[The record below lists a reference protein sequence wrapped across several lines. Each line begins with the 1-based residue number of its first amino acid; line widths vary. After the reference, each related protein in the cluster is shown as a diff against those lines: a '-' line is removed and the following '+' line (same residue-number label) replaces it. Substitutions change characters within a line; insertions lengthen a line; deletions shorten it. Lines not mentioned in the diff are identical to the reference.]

1 MQAKCSASIN
11 LTKHFLTLTLC
22 LKMFINNKKK
32 DSDTR
37 LRTCV
42 HVLQINIVIF
52 NDLTTSYLFPMNGK
66 KIFRISEMMAPPPI
80 SPHQYLHQ
88 HPTTLSLSLCLSLSL
103 SLSLQLSLSRLTL
116 LLSPFLTTSGR
127 ARKSP
132 TMVAKLDGIIYKYA
146 TQTKVRLLWLFGEI
160 TKLIFSHLLEIYAN
174 ERNTVLSMM
183 LNTFIFENFRQKRE
197 NEYQLIQSVY
207 DTLFENIAVDYWILN
222 ISAMIAG
229 AF

>member
-1 MQAKCSASIN
+1 
-11 LTKHFLTLTLC
+11 
-22 LKMFINNKKK
+22 
-32 DSDTR
+32 
-37 LRTCV
+37 
-42 HVLQINIVIF
+42 
-52 NDLTTSYLFPMNGK
+52 
-66 KIFRISEMMAPPPI
+66 
-80 SPHQYLHQ
+80 
-88 HPTTLSLSLCLSLSL
+88 
-103 SLSLQLSLSRLTL
+103 
-116 LLSPFLTTSGR
+116 
-127 ARKSP
+127 
-132 TMVAKLDGIIYKYA
+132 MVAKLDGIIYKYA